1 MAGVPVRA
9 FTRVSTADT
18 NAAVIKASGGRVHV
32 IIASNV
38 NAAVRYL
45 KLYDKATAPTVGTD
59 TPAWTIPLPG
69 AATGTGIPVT
79 IPAGGLD
86 FVNGIA
92 MALTT
97 EATVAGTTGVSASET
112 VVNIGY
118 S

>member
-1 MAGVPVRA
+1 MAGVPIIP
-9 FTRVSTADT
+9 FKRVSTGDT
-18 NAAVIKASGGRVHV
+18 NAAVIKASAGRIHV
-32 IIASNV
+32 IVASNV

-45 KLYDKATAPTVGTD
+45 KLYDLAVAPTVGTSVP
-59 TPAWTIPLPG
+59 TWTIPLQG
-69 AATGTGIPVT
+69 GATGTHTDIA

-86 FVNGIA
+86 FGTGIA

-97 EATVAGTTGVSASET
+97 EATDAGNTGVSASET